1 MLCER
6 SQRND
11 RDRGIDIVDG
21 ASEQIG
27 RGRFISRSER
37 TKPNKK
43 GNVALESTRE
53 RQVNSA
59 GRFLFEERV
68 ARCRHDADY
77 FDCLLLLLLFTHIRA
92 PSGVGTSVLDR
103 RRTCPR
109 ILNALSKRITI
120 RPELLCQNFVNN
132 RHLWT
137 GLSRLRFGERATPNH
152 RQSNG

>member
-11 RDRGIDIVDG
+11 RDRRIDIVHG

-27 RGRFISRSER
+27 RGRFISWRER

-77 FDCLLLLLLFTHIRA
+77 FDRLFLLFLFIQIRA
-92 PSGVGTSVLDR
+92 PSSMGAST
-103 RRTCPR
+103 TPP
-109 ILNALSKRITI
+109 A
-120 RPELLCQNFVNN
+120 LLCQLFVTP
-132 RHLWT
+132 RYLWT
-137 GLSRLRFGERATPNH
+137 ALCRLRFCESPPPPH

>member
-1 MLCER
+1 MLCKR
-6 SQRND
+6 SQPND
-11 RDRGIDIVDG
+11 RDRRIDIVHG

-27 RGRFISRSER
+27 RGRFTSWRER

-77 FDCLLLLLLFTHIRA
+77 FDRLFLLFLFIQIRA
-92 PSGVGTSVLDR
+92 PSSMGAST
-103 RRTCPR
+103 
-109 ILNALSKRITI
+109 A
-120 RPELLCQNFVNN
+120 
-132 RHLWT
+132 
-137 GLSRLRFGERATPNH
+137 LSRLRTCARVLNPLSAQGGEIGRAH
-152 RQSNG
+152 V

>member
-11 RDRGIDIVDG
+11 RDRRIDIVHG

-27 RGRFISRSER
+27 RGRLISGSER

-43 GNVALESTRE
+43 ENVALESTRE

-59 GRFLFEERV
+59 CRFLFEERV
-68 ARCRHDADY
+68 ARCRYDADY
-77 FDCLLLLLLFTHIRA
+77 FDRLFLLLLFIQIRA
-92 PSGVGTSVLDR
+92 PSMDASVALGR
-103 RRTCPR
+103 RRTCAH

-132 RHLWT
+132 RDLWT

>member
-11 RDRGIDIVDG
+11 RDRRIDIVHG

-27 RGRFISRSER
+27 RGRFISWRER

-59 GRFLFEERV
+59 NRLFFEERV
-68 ARCRHDADY
+68 ARCRYDADY
-77 FDCLLLLLLFTHIRA
+77 FDRLSLLLFFNYITY
-92 PSGVGTSVLDR
+92 
-103 RRTCPR
+103 
-109 ILNALSKRITI
+109 RITRHRCRYERLI
-120 RPELLCQNFVNN
+120 LLLDWV
-132 RHLWT
+132 
-137 GLSRLRFGERATPNH
+137 GLFQIDREPF
-152 RQSNG
+152 